1 MQPGQLNQY
10 IEVQTKQVIVATN
23 GSGDRKENW
32 MTLFAIY
39 GHVTDSSVRDLIA
52 ASREQSAVACRF
64 VIRQSDVEP
73 NTNWSKCRLLCD
85 GLYYRIIRPMRDN
98 RFGNEYLTLACEQG
112 VYSWRDSS

>member
-73 NTNWSKCRLLCD
+73 NINWSKCRLLCD

-112 VYSWRDSS
+112 VYTWRDSS